1 MVVSVTAQSGIA
13 TVIIDNPP
21 VNATS
26 QVVRRGLMEALAKIE
41 ADAAITA
48 VVLSCA
54 GRTFVAGAD
63 VTEFGKSPVEPHLP
77 DVIDAIEAAS
87 KPWVA
92 ALHGTVLGGG
102 LELAMGCHVR
112 IAANGTKLGL
122 PEVNLGLIP
131 GGGGTVRLPRLVA
144 ATNAFEMVS
153 GGKPIAAQ
161 AALDA
166 GLIDEIAEGDLG
178 DAALALAARAKI
190 RRTMDKELQNYDSDA
205 FDHQKHKAIAKARGQ
220 LSIAAAAEAIERAL
234 TMPAKDARKAER
246 ETFLKLK
253 NSEQSTALRHIFF
266 AERKTLSDPRAKG
279 PARPFDKIGVIG
291 GGTMGAGI
299 ATGCL
304 MRGLS
309 VVLVEQTPV
318 AAERARE
325 TIAKNLTASAE
336 RGLIKE
342 PDAILARLTTA
353 DSYSVLKNVDL
364 VIEAVFENMDVKKQ
378 VFQQI
383 EAETRP
389 DAIVATNTSY
399 LDVNE
404 IASVLKDPSRT
415 IGLHFFSPAHI
426 MKLLEIVLPND
437 VADDV
442 VATAAQFG
450 KRLGKI
456 SVFAGV
462 CDGFIGNR
470 IMSAYRHE
478 ADILLEEGAT
488 PQDVDQAMRAFGF
501 AIGIFEMQDL
511 AGLDIS
517 WAMRKRRI
525 EERGMP
531 DDYIH
536 IADRLCEAGRF
547 GRKTKAGWY
556 DYDEAGA
563 SPSAIVTK
571 AISEERGRKGI
582 TPREFTE
589 QEIMQRILARMK
601 SEAKTVQDEGIA
613 QSAADIDVV
622 LVNGYGF
629 PRWRGGPSLC

>member
-26 QVVRRGLMEALAKIE
+26 QMVRRGLMEALAKIE
-41 ADAAITA
+41 ADPAITA

-102 LELAMGCHVR
+102 LELAMGCHAR

-131 GGGGTVRLPRLVA
+131 GGGGTVRLPRLVT
-144 ATNAFEMVS
+144 ATKALEMVS

-178 DAALALAARAKI
+178 DAAFSLAARAKI
-190 RRTMDKELQNYDSDA
+190 RRTMDNDRHDYDADA
-205 FDHQKHKAIAKARGQ
+205 FDVQKRKFIAKARGQ
-220 LSIAAAAEAIERAL
+220 LSIVAATEAIERAL

-246 ETFLKLK
+246 ETFLNLK

-279 PARPFDKIGVIG
+279 PARPFDKIGIIG

-325 TIAKNLTASAE
+325 TITKNLTASAK

-342 PDAILARLTTA
+342 PDATLARLTTA

-389 DAIVATNTSY
+389 DAIIATNTSY

-404 IASVLKDPSRT
+404 IASVLSDPSRA

-450 KRLGKI
+450 NRLGKI
-456 SVFAGV
+456 GVFAGV
-462 CDGFIGNR
+462 CDG
-470 IMSAYRHE
+470 
-478 ADILLEEGAT
+478 
-488 PQDVDQAMRAFGF
+488 
-501 AIGIFEMQDL
+501 FEMQDL

-525 EERGMP
+525 EESCMP

-556 DYDEAGA
+556 DYDETGA

-601 SEAKTVQDEGIA
+601 SEAKAVQDEGIS
-613 QSAADIDVV
+613 QSVA
-622 LVNGYGF
+622 
-629 PRWRGGPSLC
+629 RWPKPLLA